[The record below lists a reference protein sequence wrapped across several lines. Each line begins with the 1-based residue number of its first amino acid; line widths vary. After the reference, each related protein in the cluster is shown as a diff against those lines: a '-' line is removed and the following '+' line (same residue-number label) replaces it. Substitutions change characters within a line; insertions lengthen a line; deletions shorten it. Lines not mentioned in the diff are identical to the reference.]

1 MNLSEKL
8 HAGVHTYIVKGELGS
23 SEFKWHAKSCNVS
36 AVFPTPDAAL
46 VRIIRSSKTYLVTP
60 PKLYAQ
66 WLCVYN
72 VNLEQCIFPTS
83 STAVRK
89 AGLPEGQGYVSKN
102 QDVEDLKSVTIERVE
117 QDELAAVEIAR
128 AAEADVSVAGL
139 FYAEIP
145 ESGGS
150 APPNDSTV
158 DDDSSEDVVDASANL
173 NSAFLCMDQAA
184 QNPPN
189 FWLKIHLTQ
198 MGITKFEFTGSE
210 YQLKKSKAMLQFL
223 LGESILHDSDACVA
237 WLVNAKFGEPK
248 FTWKVLAENLK
259 IAATA
264 ALPPGIIRPQCA
276 GEKPESNDLRLAVF
290 YAQVTVVLLRGAK
303 MATQLDVTNLL
314 SPPGCSFLHQ
324 KSRAEINNHI
334 QCRHK
339 HLQKLFTEL
348 LTLGSPKKCQP
359 AHCAGIDEV
368 YLKKAA
374 ESNSTCPLN
383 IFQQFV
389 CFAFWSWKFFD
400 LVVSPREKPG
410 VSAAQASRAAAIVG
424 GSMQACRA
432 DQNITRVKNDISDKS
447 VNTLYSEINL
457 YNRTCLRSEL
467 NRVLDLALSKLDMG
481 EGEPWLLLAMFG
493 HTSITLYC

>member
-139 FYAEIP
+139 FYTEIP

-184 QNPPN
+184 QNPPD
-189 FWLKIHLTQ
+189 FWLTKHLTE
-198 MGITKFEFTGSE
+198 MGITKFDFTGSE
-210 YQLKKSKAMLQFL
+210 TQVERSKAMLQFL
-223 LGESILHDSDACVA
+223 LGGSILHDRAACVA
-237 WLVNAKFGEPK
+237 WLVDVKFGEPE

-259 IAATA
+259 IAATGR
-264 ALPPGIIRPQCA
+264 LPPGIIRPRYA
-276 GEKPESNDLRLAVF
+276 GTEPENNDLRLAVF
-290 YAQVTVVLLRGAK
+290 YAQVTFVLLRGGKIAAEK
-303 MATQLDVTNLL
+303 DVTDLL
-314 SPPGCSFLHQ
+314 NPPGCSFLHQ
-324 KSRAEINNHI
+324 KSRAEINKNI

-348 LTLGSPKKCQP
+348 LTLGSPKKCKP
-359 AHCAGIDEV
+359 AHCAGIYEV

-374 ESNSTCPLN
+374 ESDNTCAYCLFSCLSPEIGKRL
-383 IFQQFV
+383 
-389 CFAFWSWKFFD
+389 FWNR
-400 LVVSPREKPG
+400 VH
-410 VSAAQASRAAAIVG
+410 AAQS
-424 GSMQACRA
+424 
-432 DQNITRVKNDISDKS
+432 ISIS
-447 VNTLYSEINL
+447 
-457 YNRTCLRSEL
+457 
-467 NRVLDLALSKLDMG
+467 
-481 EGEPWLLLAMFG
+481 
-493 HTSITLYC
+493 